1 MLHSARAIRR
11 SRRPCVSSRRRAV
24 PSVVASAP
32 SSSTA
37 VWSTVR
43 SSTAPRPSSA
53 RPAVS
58 ASYPRPSGS
67 AGAASQMTGSS
78 VSAFSA
84 ADAEMVR
91 PIHRVTLVVLGLY
104 ALAILSIGLS
114 RDWRLLHEDNGAMH
128 TTLALSHL
136 ELGLATTRAH
146 DVFFNPR
153 TGETFRYGHHPPG
166 IALIVA
172 GAFLAIGSDAPWVAR
187 LIVIGFHLAS
197 IFLLVELLTRVLP
210 RATALLGG
218 FLMATLPMSAYFGRM
233 VNYEPACLFAIL
245 LQLTGYATFKQDGAR
260 KGLVRLSLG
269 IVLGGLIDWGAF
281 FFAAAITIA
290 LVADALGSSP
300 RGPLAPLA
308 VPVGSA
314 VAIALFDLWH
324 LWYAGHGSMPLVGM
338 VSQQWPTQ
346 SRGVAPL
353 AFAHSQFEVVRR
365 YYTHAGLVSVLLA
378 AVVLALPQTALARTL
393 FVSRDAALLPR
404 LLAITGGTA
413 CMYLLAAPSW
423 AKAHAYWQFYALP
436 FVVISMLLVW
446 QALRRSAEGRHP
458 LIARCLLVAF
468 ILDVSA
474 TSIATLHYRHTTPSP
489 HALRQT
495 AHFRSLYATPASFQ
509 NAQRGDS
516 SSLSAVG
523 GTRTIAPSRLRII
536 P

>member
-1 MLHSARAIRR
+1 
-11 SRRPCVSSRRRAV
+11 
-24 PSVVASAP
+24 
-32 SSSTA
+32 
-37 VWSTVR
+37 
-43 SSTAPRPSSA
+43 
-53 RPAVS
+53 
-58 ASYPRPSGS
+58 
-67 AGAASQMTGSS
+67 
-78 VSAFSA
+78 
-84 ADAEMVR
+84 
-91 PIHRVTLVVLGLY
+91 
-104 ALAILSIGLS
+104 
-114 RDWRLLHEDNGAMH
+114 
-128 TTLALSHL
+128 
-136 ELGLATTRAH
+136 
-146 DVFFNPR
+146 
-153 TGETFRYGHHPPG
+153 
-166 IALIVA
+166 
-172 GAFLAIGSDAPWVAR
+172 
-187 LIVIGFHLAS
+187 
-197 IFLLVELLTRVLP
+197 
-210 RATALLGG
+210 
-218 FLMATLPMSAYFGRM
+218 
-233 VNYEPACLFAIL
+233 
-245 LQLTGYATFKQDGAR
+245 
-260 KGLVRLSLG
+260 
-269 IVLGGLIDWGAF
+269 GLIDWGAF

-393 FVSRDAALLPR
+393 FVSRDAALLQR

-446 QALRRSAEGRHP
+446 QALRRSAEGRHR
-458 LIARCLLVAF
+458 LIARSLLIAF

-474 TSIATLHYRHTTPSP
+474 TSIATLHYRHTTPSL
-489 HALRQT
+489 HAVRQT
-495 AHFRSLYATPASFQ
+495 AHIRALYATPASFQ
-509 NAQRGDS
+509 KAQRGEDPS
-516 SSLSAVG
+516 NLSAAS
-523 GTRTIAPSRLRII
+523 GTRAIPPPTQRIG